1 MLGTVLSR
9 GAARGLGF
17 AKLVSVGNEADL
29 GVGELVELLAA
40 DRATRVI
47 LLFLETVRDAARLA
61 RGARRRMRPA
71 SRRRLQARALALGEA
86 LARSHTGALAGSDAA
101 LDAYFRDC
109 GIVRVDMLETLIEIA
124 PLLRDSRPPE
134 KRRGRSRSSPPP
146 AAARPRWSIAS
157 ACAASSCRAR
167 SST

>member
-1 MLGTVLSR
+1 MNAVLEMDAPPAGATSIVSQSGTMLGTVLSR

-40 DRATRVI
+40 DRDTRVI
-47 LLFLETVRDAARLA
+47 LLFLETVRDARAPRRGGA
-61 RGARRRMRPA
+61 RGARGRQA
-71 SRRRLQARALALGEA
+71 GGRLQARALDAGRG
-86 LARSHTGALAGSDAA
+86 LARSHTGALAGEDAA

-124 PLLRDSRPPE
+124 PLLA
-134 KRRGRSRSSPPP
+134 GR
-146 AAARPRWSIAS
+146 AAGS
-157 ACAASSCRAR
+157 ARAR
-167 SST
+167 RASPW